1 MAFESTR
8 CLFELRRMVLCRIA
22 TIILVCYSLYA
33 FAGVDI
39 DRNIDINIPA
49 NTRLE
54 DALIEWGLIS
64 GVTVMVDT
72 TVVDGRLTKGVG
84 GRLSARKA
92 LTLILMGSG
101 LQYRQ
106 DGARIMVIPIG
117 TMVHSGLSLE
127 SPATAAGASG
137 SFNTRLQMSGTH
149 SHPFQP

>member
-1 MAFESTR
+1 MILEKVVLLITYMAFEPAR
-8 CLFELRRMVLCRIA
+8 CLFELRRTVLCCVA
-22 TIILVCYSLYA
+22 MVILVCYSLYA
-33 FAGVDI
+33 FAGANI
-39 DRNIDINIPA
+39 DRYIDINIPA

-54 DALIEWGLIS
+54 DALIQWGLIS

-106 DGARIMVIPIG
+106 DGARIMVIPTG
-117 TMVHSGLSLE
+117 TLVHSGLSLE
-127 SPATAAGASG
+127 SPVTAAGAS
-137 SFNTRLQMSGTH
+137 Q
-149 SHPFQP
+149 